1 MSDEAP
7 APQRPIGYRLTSKRL
22 TSVYQLSIGRVRV
35 AGTGLV
41 GIVNVTEPILE
52 GRQHIDVPQPQ
63 PGRDRSWHVLIQI
76 QRERHQCPPRARR
89 RARRGAV
96 GV

>member
-1 MSDEAP
+1 MTPLKGMP
-7 APQRPIGYRLTSKRL
+7 AACRRGLRQQIVILREEHSPERRGPVQQRR
-22 TSVYQLSIGRVRV
+22 
-35 AGTGLV
+35 
-41 GIVNVTEPILE
+41 IVNVTEPILE

-63 PGRDRSWHVLIQI
+63 PGRDRPWHVLIHI